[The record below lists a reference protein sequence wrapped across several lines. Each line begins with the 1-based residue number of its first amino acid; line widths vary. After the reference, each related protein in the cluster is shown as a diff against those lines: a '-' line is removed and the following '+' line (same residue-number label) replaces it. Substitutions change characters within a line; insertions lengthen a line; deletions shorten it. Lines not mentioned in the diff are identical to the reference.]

1 MTRAL
6 MGASENCRVVL
17 ALEGGYH
24 PRGVADCVAEV
35 VAAMTDDEAGRAAA
49 AEVISCTE
57 NNDTLPFLY
66 LFISA
71 VAHKATSFAAPSSVH
86 EHTRAAVKETKER
99 LSAHWKL

>member
-1 MTRAL
+1 LFWSARDSSFDDFTPKLSIFFTFVQGFGVMTRAL

-35 VAAMTDDEAGRAAA
+35 IAAR
-49 AEVISCTE
+49 SCCRSHILYGKQRH
-57 NNDTLPFLY
+57 NPFP

-71 VAHKATSFAAPSSVH
+71 VAH
-86 EHTRAAVKETKER
+86 
-99 LSAHWKL
+99 

>member
-1 MTRAL
+1 

-35 VAAMTDDEAGRAAA
+35 VAAMIDGEAGRAAA

-57 NNDTLPFLY
+57 NNDTIPLLY
-66 LFISA
+66 LFLLLLIRPLRLQRRLRF
-71 VAHKATSFAAPSSVH
+71 TS
-86 EHTRAAVKETKER
+86 TRA
-99 LSAHWKL
+99 LP